1 MQQENTYNRSLK
13 IICTLLF
20 VACLSDS
27 CDLFNLERYPD
38 LTVTNMNVSPAQVSR
53 GNSVSASCRIEN
65 LGNGMADFPITQFE
79 GLYYYLSSDTGLDYA
94 DVELDTENVDDLEA
108 GKYRDF
114 SSISLTIPAGTS
126 PGTWYILFCIDR
138 EDDIAELDEGNN
150 VGSYQIEV
158 QF

>member
-1 MQQENTYNRSLK
+1 
-13 IICTLLF
+13 
-20 VACLSDS
+20 
-27 CDLFNLERYPD
+27 
-38 LTVTNMNVSPAQVSR
+38 
-53 GNSVSASCRIEN
+53 
-65 LGNGMADFPITQFE
+65 MADFPITQFE